1 MIVDG
6 GMVRAAAHLGG
17 ETGRTGAVRS
27 ASMTPIKR
35 NPQVSRWRA
44 GPRREQHRRNTT
56 LHTGSCGLDP
66 QSSCRPRNVR
76 RTLASSQRGT
86 VDRHDAHKDPA
97 SSAASRWALESIF
110 IKPSDDVQNKR
121 GGQPLVEL

>member
-1 MIVDG
+1 MMVDG

-44 GPRREQHRRNTT
+44 GPRREQHRRIST

-66 QSSCRPRNVR
+66 QSSCRPRKVQ

-86 VDRHDAHKDPA
+86 ADRNDAHKDPA
-97 SSAASRWALESIF
+97 SSAASRWALANMHS
-110 IKPSDDVQNKR
+110 KPPGGVQEKL
-121 GGQPLVEL
+121 GGQP